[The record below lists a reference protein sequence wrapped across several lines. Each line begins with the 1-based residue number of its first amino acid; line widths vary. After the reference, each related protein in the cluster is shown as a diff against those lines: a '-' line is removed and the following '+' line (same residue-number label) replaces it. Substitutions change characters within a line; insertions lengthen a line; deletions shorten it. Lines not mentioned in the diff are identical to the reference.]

1 MTSLPPLLVSLF
13 ELTDSGFNNHKSE
26 RLLAKGEVAFHT
38 CLEELLLILSTPPP
52 QKPEIIKFE
61 TDTVMIAHDHYRLFD
76 GMQTVDTTTADH
88 EDFGYKFSMCQHW
101 HASSFGLFAENVAAL
116 SLLYKLRLMVPVSN
130 RVEKISEECHRRA
143 FSS

>member
-13 ELTDSGFNNHKSE
+13 ELTDSGFNNQKSK
-26 RLLAKGEVAFHT
+26 RLLAKGEVAFPT

-61 TDTVMIAHDHYRLFD
+61 TDTVMIAHDHHKLFD
-76 GMQTVDTTTADH
+76 GMQVVDAATAGH
-88 EDFGYKFSMCQHW
+88 EDFGYEFRMCQHW
-101 HASSFGLFAENVAAL
+101 HTSTFGLFVENVAAL
-116 SLLYKLRLMVPVSN
+116 STLYKLRAMAPISS
-130 RVEKISEECHRRA
+130 RIEKITEECHRRA